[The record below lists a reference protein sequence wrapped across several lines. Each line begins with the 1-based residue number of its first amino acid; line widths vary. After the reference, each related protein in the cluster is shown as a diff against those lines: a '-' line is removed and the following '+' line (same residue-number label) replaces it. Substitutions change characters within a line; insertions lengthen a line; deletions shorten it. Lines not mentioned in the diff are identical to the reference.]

1 MKVDR
6 QVLKC
11 AVAPWLAVFCSI
23 ALAEP
28 VRAETLALALVCN
41 LGGAQQHISIDL
53 TQQRVLISSADA
65 TGGPYSA
72 SISDKY
78 VRWTILARDADALE
92 QRYTIDRVAGTVT
105 YDRFWHGAP
114 NLTLNGQCSR
124 ATQKF

>member
-65 TGGPYSA
+65 TGGPIQRA
-72 SISDKY
+72 SLTSTCDGPSLPGMRT
-78 VRWTILARDADALE
+78 RWSSVIQSTE
-92 QRYTIDRVAGTVT
+92 
-105 YDRFWHGAP
+105 
-114 NLTLNGQCSR
+114 
-124 ATQKF
+124 